1 MNIFQSI
8 ILGLIQGLT
17 EFLPVSSS
25 GHLVLGGKIFGLA
38 SDNIIFEVF
47 LHYATFMAVIV
58 FFFREIVDLIRSPI
72 NVAFKSSRTD
82 RDLANSRYMLFIII
96 GTIPAAVLGLLFKDK
111 IEAAFGSPL
120 LVGIMLLV
128 TSLILFLTLFSK
140 PTRLKIKL
148 PDCIVI
154 GIAQAVAMLPGIS
167 RSGATI
173 SSGMYLGIDKKT
185 AFNFSFLLSL
195 PAIFGAFLLKLKEAV
210 SLSLPLDQV
219 LIYIAGMAAAF
230 ISGYLCLVI
239 LRKIV
244 IAGKFAYFGIY
255 TLIIGLLT
263 IIFRSWIES
272 GL

>member
-1 MNIFQSI
+1 MSIFQSI
-8 ILGLIQGLT
+8 ILGLVQGLT
-17 EFLPVSSS
+17 EFLPISSS
-25 GHLVLGGKIFGLA
+25 GHLVLGGKIVGL
-38 SDNIIFEVF
+38 SSENIIFEVF
-47 LHYATFMAVIV
+47 LHFATFMAVVV
-58 FFFREIVDLIRSPI
+58 FFFREIIALIRSPF
-72 NVAFKSSRTD
+72 NMVFKSSRAED
-82 RDLANSRYMLFIII
+82 DLANSRYLLFIII

-111 IEAAFGSPL
+111 IEVAFKSPL

-128 TSLILFLTLFSK
+128 TSLILFLTLFAK
-140 PTRLKIKL
+140 PKRLKLKL

-173 SSGMYLGIDKKT
+173 SSGMYLGIDKQT

-195 PAIFGAFLLKLKEAV
+195 PAIFGAFLLEFKEAV
-210 SLSLPLDQV
+210 SLSLPFDQV
-219 LIYIAGMAAAF
+219 LIYIGGMIAAF

-255 TLIIGLLT
+255 TLIIGFLT
-263 IIFRSWIES
+263 IVFRSWIES
-272 GL
+272 GS

>member
-8 ILGLIQGLT
+8 ALGLIQGLT

-25 GHLVLGGKIFGLA
+25 GHLVLGGKLLGVT
-38 SDNIIFEVF
+38 SENIIFEVF

-58 FFFREIVDLIRSPI
+58 FFFREIIALIRSPL
-72 NVAFKSSRTD
+72 NVVLKSSRTE
-82 RDLANSRYMLFIII
+82 RDLANSRYLLFIVI
-96 GTIPAAVLGLLFKDK
+96 GSIPAGVLGLLFKDEIK
-111 IEAAFGSPL
+111 DAFKSPL

-128 TSLILFLTLFSK
+128 TSVILFLTLFSK
-140 PTRLKIKL
+140 PRRLELKL

-167 RSGATI
+167 RSGTTI

-195 PAIFGAFLLKLKEAV
+195 PAIFGAFLLEFKEAV
-210 SLSLPLDQV
+210 SLSLPSDLV
-219 LIYIAGMAAAF
+219 VVYIIGMIVAF
-230 ISGYLCLVI
+230 ISGYLCLVL

-255 TLIIGLLT
+255 TLIIGILT
-263 IIFRSWIES
+263 IVFRSWIES